1 VDSAAPA
8 TARRPFL
15 QTPPGRVIA
24 ALASLRLTVVLF
36 ALSMVLVFVG
46 TLAQMDAGVWTVVNK
61 YFRSF
66 AVWVPFQLFVKLGQ
80 VFFGIPKTVQIANSW
95 GFPFPGGWTLGSL
108 LLINLLAAHL
118 TRFKLSWKRSG
129 ILVLHAGMILM
140 LLGELV
146 TGLFAV
152 EARMT
157 IAEGETVNFAD
168 QSRAVE
174 LTVTDSSDPT
184 TDDVVAVP
192 GSLLR
197 PGKVIQHAELPVD
210 VEVQEYLSNS
220 DLVAVLGG
228 PPRRDEFVSM
238 VGARFA
244 VVSRSEGAG
253 VDVDQREDAV
263 TARVKLLKKGT
274 KEEVGTYLVSL
285 WFYPNITSR
294 IPKYRFPPQTFT
306 LDGKTYTIELRPKRD
321 YKPYSIHLIQFK
333 HEKFLGTDTPKNYES
348 LIRLT
353 DPARNESREQRIYM
367 NAPMR
372 RFEDSQGPLGWL
384 YNGETYFQSSFLPP
398 MAGTPGTV
406 FQVVRNPGWL
416 MPYISCVLV
425 AGGMMIHFGIT
436 LFGFL
441 QKRAVL

>member
-1 VDSAAPA
+1 MSSSTVDSAAPA

-174 LTVTDSSDPT
+174 LTVT
-184 TDDVVAVP
+184 A
-192 GSLLR
+192 
-197 PGKVIQHAELPVD
+197 A
-210 VEVQEYLSNS
+210 
-220 DLVAVLGG
+220 
-228 PPRRDEFVSM
+228 
-238 VGARFA
+238 
-244 VVSRSEGAG
+244 AG
-253 VDVDQREDAV
+253 
-263 TARVKLLKKGT
+263 
-274 KEEVGTYLVSL
+274 
-285 WFYPNITSR
+285 
-294 IPKYRFPPQTFT
+294 
-306 LDGKTYTIELRPKRD
+306 
-321 YKPYSIHLIQFK
+321 
-333 HEKFLGTDTPKNYES
+333 
-348 LIRLT
+348 
-353 DPARNESREQRIYM
+353 
-367 NAPMR
+367 
-372 RFEDSQGPLGWL
+372 
-384 YNGETYFQSSFLPP
+384 
-398 MAGTPGTV
+398 
-406 FQVVRNPGWL
+406 
-416 MPYISCVLV
+416 
-425 AGGMMIHFGIT
+425 
-436 LFGFL
+436 
-441 QKRAVL
+441 